1 MPPQDSAPSLHGITS
16 ANSSRS
22 GTSLWGK
29 NQFNSTFPLA
39 LCLYMRDNDL
49 SPVSIVSRGDRILA
63 EDRTWSM
70 AEIVGDS
77 SRKPYYHFEK
87 TYDPYAKLSRNEV
100 DKIDLVVSLGGRH
113 AILWRS
119 NLRLSRTVLLYGATS
134 QTGLRRW

>member
-1 MPPQDSAPSLHGITS
+1 
-16 ANSSRS
+16 
-22 GTSLWGK
+22 
-29 NQFNSTFPLA
+29 
-39 LCLYMRDNDL
+39 
-49 SPVSIVSRGDRILA
+49 
-63 EDRTWSM
+63 M